1 MSTTA
6 MWLLLAVVVIVIV
19 FASVLYKRT
28 FTVHE
33 LALTGVMAALSLVA
47 YLFFRVPF
55 YGGSSFHLGNTFTAL
70 TALLLD
76 GVSGGLAGAIGLAL
90 ADILAGDPGYAVTT
104 FVLKFIIGIT
114 CGAVAHKVFKLRE
127 LDKHAPG
134 YLAKVIAAA
143 ASGLLLNVFTDPFL
157 GYFRNVYI
165 FGQEYTIAKALTKIT
180 GGVTFVNSVA
190 STVCVVLLYL
200 ALRPASS
207 VQTCCR
213 RLKRRP
219 TSNQLPSLSDVLIK
233 RKRHLPHGRCLF
245 RLFLFKYE
253 EPERDVRGQFL
264 QCRETGCAVPGRF
277 PVVGRHGEESFQL
290 PGRHRD
296 AAGDFPLS
304 DGFKARIRHFLHRVF
319 VRLFVEDGLHLEEML
334 CTRHGVDEPSAGAQD
349 AEKLLLREGREAVEQ
364 HIRPACAHRLMELDA
379 TAYRAEGRAFAA
391 RRTAGFAMSKPASSS
406 GRPASSNCFAMHR
419 SYQPSPQPASSRR
432 SGFPA
437 FG

>member
-76 GVSGGLAGAIGLAL
+76 GVSGGLAG
-90 ADILAGDPGYAVTT
+90 DPGYAVTT

-134 YLAKVIAAA
+134 YLAKVIVAA

-190 STVCVVLLYL
+190 STICVVLLYL
-200 ALRPASS
+200 ALRPALE
-207 VQTCCR
+207 R
-213 RLKRRP
+213 ANL
-219 TSNQLPSLSDVLIK
+219 LPKAQKAS
-233 RKRHLPHGRCLF
+233 
-245 RLFLFKYE
+245 
-253 EPERDVRGQFL
+253 EP
-264 QCRETGCAVPGRF
+264 
-277 PVVGRHGEESFQL
+277 
-290 PGRHRD
+290 
-296 AAGDFPLS
+296 
-304 DGFKARIRHFLHRVF
+304 KA
-319 VRLFVEDGLHLEEML
+319 D
-334 CTRHGVDEPSAGAQD
+334 
-349 AEKLLLREGREAVEQ
+349 K
-364 HIRPACAHRLMELDA
+364 
-379 TAYRAEGRAFAA
+379 
-391 RRTAGFAMSKPASSS
+391 
-406 GRPASSNCFAMHR
+406 
-419 SYQPSPQPASSRR
+419 
-432 SGFPA
+432 
-437 FG
+437 